1 MAVDS
6 FTLQFVTSGL
16 KLENVKTWKTVKN
29 IMLKCVEN
37 INNRESVHT
46 KARLRKNANFFIQ
59 ETISHQKVRNAGY
72 GTSSENVSLVK
83 TVILATIS
91 RYVKTIFLEL
101 VAIFA
106 DNCILLFACNGKE
119 QGNAISTNTVN

>member
-1 MAVDS
+1 MT
-6 FTLQFVTSGL
+6 TLTALNSIQGYARPIV
-16 KLENVKTWKTVKN
+16 N
-29 IMLKCVEN
+29 IL
-37 INNRESVHT
+37 SAH
-46 KARLRKNANFFIQ
+46 LRKKPIKNVNFFIQ

-106 DNCILLFACNGKE
+106 DNCILLFACNVKE